1 MTDKKLSGV
10 PDAVAAMLEEANRQ
24 AALAAGEAV
33 ADNRPVREPGHRIDG
48 TNPLATFAP
57 DAPEMA
63 TDPAT
68 PEDHVVQWC
77 ARLDHSDTDN
87 AARLLSHFGRD
98 LLVVTQTKARAPLW
112 AAWTGRNWDADTGG
126 PRAFAIAQKVGSRIA
141 MEIPLI
147 GPTEAEAKVLA
158 MAEALADKAPDE
170 LKASEKATLDLAGKI
185 GERVRKRKDS
195 RMKHAVTSKNKGRI
209 EAMLACGGPHVMR
222 DPNAFNADKLKVAVN
237 GHTLVF
243 RKFVRDEVIHR
254 GDPDNER
261 EIEVPDA
268 EMIVHQGHR
277 REDLITQVVPVDY
290 DKDADCPRWRA
301 FMSQMLPIADV
312 RRMVQVA
319 SGLGL
324 VGITV
329 QKLFFHY
336 GAGANGKSVYME
348 TLCRLLGDAAV
359 TLPASSFIGE
369 GASGGQAT
377 PDIARLY
384 GRRMLRVKELPEG
397 EELRENFVKEATG
410 GEALSARDLFLGYF
424 DFEPLFTAH
433 MSGNGFPRITG
444 TDEGIWRRMAVVHW
458 PVQVPVE
465 ARLPFEEMVARF
477 EPEYPGILNW
487 LIEGVLI
494 YLRDGL
500 KIPDE
505 VTAATAEMRFEMDP
519 TAQFCRD
526 CVVADEQGEV
536 RGSALY
542 DAYVRH
548 GEEQAGGKQHANLI
562 KIQRF
567 GRIMKR
573 KYGWRDDRGTIYRVR
588 LHDVPAKEP
597 THSYPDGYGGPG
609 T

>member
-1 MTDKKLSGV
+1 MSDKNKKGGI
-10 PDAVAAMLEEANRQ
+10 PAAVAAMMEEANRQ
-24 AALAAGEAV
+24 AALAGGETVEDERLGPKDTAE
-33 ADNRPVREPGHRIDG
+33 AE
-48 TNPLATFAP
+48 NPLAVFAP
-57 DAPEMA
+57 DAPHMA
-63 TDPAT
+63 QDPGT
-68 PEDHVVQWC
+68 PDDDVVKWC
-77 ARLDHSDTDN
+77 AKLDHSDTDN
-87 AARLLSHFGRD
+87 AARLLAHFGRD

-112 AAWTGRNWDADTGG
+112 AVWTGRIWDADTGG
-126 PRAFAIAQKVGSRIA
+126 PRALALAQKVGARIA
-141 MEIPLI
+141 LEIPLI
-147 GPTEAEAKVLA
+147 GPTASEAKVIEA
-158 MAEALADKAPDE
+158 ALALAEKPQDE
-170 LKASEKATLDLAGKI
+170 LKPAEQATLDLAAKI
-185 GERVRKRKDS
+185 NERVRRRKDS
-195 RMKHAVTSKNKGRI
+195 RMKHSVTSKNKGRM
-209 EAMLACGGPHVMR
+209 EAMLGCGSPHVMR
-222 DPNAFNADKLKVAVN
+222 DPNDFNADKLKVAVN
-237 GHTLVF
+237 GHTLTF
-243 RKFVRDEVIHR
+243 RRFVRDVVINK

-261 EIEVPDA
+261 EIEHPDA
-268 EMIVHQGHR
+268 EMVVSRGHR
-277 REDLITQVVPVDY
+277 RGDLITQIVPVDY

-301 FMSQMLPIADV
+301 FMSQMLPVEKV

-348 TLCRLLGDAAV
+348 TICRLLGEAAV

-384 GRRMLRVKELPEG
+384 GRRFLRVKELPEG

-487 LIEGVLI
+487 LVEGALI
-494 YLRDGL
+494 YLREGL
-500 KIPDE
+500 DIPDE

-526 CVVADEQGEV
+526 CVMADEQGEV
-536 RGSALY
+536 RGNALY
-542 DAYVRH
+542 EAYVRH
-548 GEEQAGGKQHANLI
+548 AEDQAGKHARPI
-562 KIQRF
+562 SIQRF
-567 GRIMKR
+567 GRIMKK
-573 KYGWRDDRGTIYRVR
+573 KYAWRDDRGTTYRVR
-588 LHDVPAKEP
+588 LHDVPVKAP
-597 THSYPDGYGGPG
+597 SSPYPEGYGGPG
-609 T
+609 A